1 MSITPRARTVDW
13 SEECP
18 VWVAWQAT
26 EGGDD
31 EEDAEDGEDGRMI
44 TSCATRRPEVGAV
57 R

>member
-1 MSITPRARTVDW
+1 MTVDW

-26 EGGDD
+26 EGGED
-31 EEDAEDGEDGRMI
+31 EEDGEDGEDGRMI